1 MPKRMTTLALHQDSE
16 EPENTFL
23 RDTSRKKT
31 YAEVI
36 QAANLHES
44 NYEMAMVTWRT

>member
-1 MPKRMTTLALHQDSE
+1 MTTLALHQDSE